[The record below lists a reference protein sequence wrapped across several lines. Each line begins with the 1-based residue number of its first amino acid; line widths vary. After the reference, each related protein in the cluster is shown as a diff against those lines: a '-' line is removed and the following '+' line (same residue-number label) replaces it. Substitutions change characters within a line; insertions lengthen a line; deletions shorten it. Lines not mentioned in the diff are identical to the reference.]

1 MPRLLSASRLALTRL
16 GRDVSHALML
26 LRRFV
31 ALLLVGVLLSLGA
44 MAHASPPDPD
54 WLGGLWDNGDYDDII
69 LLVTSGVGVTDSHS
83 TDDDARP
90 TDIASQLV
98 FPPDENRLP
107 ARPLFA
113 SPTRAPPSA

>member
-1 MPRLLSASRLALTRL
+1 
-16 GRDVSHALML
+16 ML